1 MRVAEAMQ
9 PVVHTCRG
17 TDPLARAAELMWE
30 HDCGFLP
37 VVDPQRRVNGVI
49 TDRDVCMAVWTQGRS
64 PHEIEVASIMCRD
77 VAFCRESDSLQE
89 AITRLRLL
97 QLRRLP
103 VVDVAGC
110 LVGVLSTT
118 DILRAHR
125 RAPLLIK
132 ASDILHML
140 EEIARPRVTGGQ
152 IREGG
157 ARRGAAT
164 QPQGSATDSGSLPGT
179 A

>member
-9 PVVHTCRG
+9 PVVHTCRAS
-17 TDPLARAAELMWE
+17 DPLARAAELMWA

-37 VVDPQRRVNGVI
+37 VVDARRRVTGVI

-64 PHEIEVASIMCRD
+64 PHEIEVASTMCRD

-89 AITRLRLL
+89 TITLLRLL

-103 VVDVAGC
+103 VVDVAGY

-125 RAPLLIK
+125 RTPLLIK
-132 ASDILHML
+132 ESDIVHML
-140 EEIARPRVTGGQ
+140 EEIARPRFTGAQ
-152 IREGG
+152 TREGG
-157 ARRGAAT
+157 ARHSAAT
-164 QPQGSATDSGSLPGT
+164 QPQGSARDSGGLPGP